1 MQQGERVIVKLDPDF
16 NPTGKP
22 MPDTL
27 LEKMKADPDFEKLS
41 EAEQKKVIN
50 KVKNLI
56 KDVEDVN
63 EYGTLKEKLIKVA
76 ALKHY
81 TYNKKCTPLIMLS
94 NKLSM
99 ELLEAPYR
107 KPSANTNQSGG
118 GIFGFGAAAAAAA
131 AIAAINASDEKDSLN
146 FSHISNL
153 HKSGKMMFLK
163 EGSQVNAGQSILSL
177 IAMDVT
183 DGGSYTTYSDNKV
196 ADITAPISGAVFSL
210 SALQTDLK
218 PANWNEDL
226 FIVSS
231 IPDDTRE
238 EAIKWYTETTGKT
251 PQFKTN
257 YDKRREAAE
266 QKKNVDDFLSKW
278 NL

>member
-1 MQQGERVIVKLDPDF
+1 MQQGERIIVKLDPDF

-27 LEKMKADPDFEKLS
+27 LEQMKADPDFEKLS
-41 EAEQKKVIN
+41 EIEQKKVIN

-76 ALKHY
+76 ELKNY
-81 TYNKKCTPLIMLS
+81 TYNKKCRPLIMLS
-94 NKLSM
+94 NELSM
-99 ELLEAPYR
+99 ELLEAV
-107 KPSANTNQSGG
+107 STNTNRSEGG
-118 GIFGFGAAAAAAA
+118 FLSAVIGITEIGA
-131 AIAAINASDEKDSLN
+131 LN
-146 FSHISNL
+146 FSRISNL

-163 EGSQVNAGQSILSL
+163 EGSQVNAGQGILSL
-177 IAMDVT
+177 IAMDVM

-210 SALQTDLK
+210 SALQTDLRV
-218 PANWNEDL
+218 ANWDEDL

-257 YDKRREAAE
+257 YDKRKEAAE